1 MAPKRPTHA
10 GGEEH
15 STEKLA
21 KRLES
26 VRHLLLPRPDA
37 LLDPVVQRID
47 VLILRVREGYYHDY
61 MSPIPMPDVQ
71 LVCDLRELAKI
82 TPQIVR
88 GMILNIV
95 NEAIDGKFDAT
106 LKEGEEWML
115 SPEGQAALDS
125 LPGRIQALRDEGLI
139 DGHQEE

>member
-1 MAPKRPTHA
+1 MAEE
-10 GGEEH
+10 EEH
-15 STEKLA
+15 STKKLA
-21 KRLES
+21 KRLEV
-26 VRHLLLPRPDA
+26 VRRQIAVCERSDIDA
-37 LLDPVVQRID
+37 M
-47 VLILRVREGYYHDY
+47 ILRVREGYYHDY
-61 MSPIPMPDVQ
+61 MSPVVMPDVQ
-71 LVCDLRELAKI
+71 LVCDLRELAKT
-82 TPQIVR
+82 TPQSAR

-95 NEAIDGKFDAT
+95 SEAIDGKFDAT